1 MCRKNQEFISHVLQP
16 GVASSDIMDIRVP
29 FNTFLFHPHSCD
41 VLMVQMQSGGRKTSR
56 IWLTT
61 EEDHCFYVLCN
72 FKRAFR
78 NSSKNIQTILCSLTK
93 CVCELNVKS

>member
-29 FNTFLFHPHSCD
+29 FN

-93 CVCELNVKS
+93 CACELNVKS